1 LENYLLDWLRDKKN
15 GNDNRFLHY
24 IYNNIEDLFLFNFK
38 VLAWLLSSLNG
49 FSEWLVVL
57 FGPIIFLFFACITIG
72 CSSIYYIF
80 LVIYTPFSIFLKKK
94 ADLSDL
100 ESNLPNGITWDT
112 LPDNYKW
119 KDLCGWDWWIGLGFA
134 FFTLLF
140 ILVFFAIS
148 TPLST
153 IILIWCLV
161 TIFSYVGYKET
172 GEEKEKITVSNVIG
186 ETYGQYK
193 RLMAFIIT
201 ILVISSVF
209 SNIGTITGITS
220 ILVIISIYFGWI
232 PITIFQK
239 FDYTNLD
246 TYKEIKQP
254 VKECLISN
262 KGLDKLKYKQPGD
275 CSLFGNK
282 SILDLD
288 LTPYLTT
295 SKTGNVA
302 KGPDVAKKSNFY
314 Y

>member
-1 LENYLLDWLRDKKN
+1 
-15 GNDNRFLHY
+15 
-24 IYNNIEDLFLFNFK
+24 
-38 VLAWLLSSLNG
+38 LA
-49 FSEWLVVL
+49 
-57 FGPIIFLFFACITIG
+57 
-72 CSSIYYIF
+72 
-80 LVIYTPFSIFLKKK
+80 IYTPFSIFLKKK
-94 ADLSDL
+94 ADPSDL
-100 ESNLPNGITWDT
+100 ESSLPNGITWDT

-153 IILIWCLV
+153 IIFIWCLV

-172 GEEKEKITVSNVIG
+172 GEEKEKIYVSNVIG

-254 VKECLISN
+254 IKECLISN
-262 KGLDKLKYKQPGD
+262 KGLDKLKYKQPDD
-275 CSLFGNK
+275 CTLFGNK
-282 SILDLD
+282 SILDMD
-288 LTPYLTT
+288 MTPYLTS
-295 SKTGNVA
+295 SKTGDVA
-302 KGPDVAKKSNFY
+302 KGPDVAKEAPSTNSDTTNSATTNATNATNAAENNRIATLGSEESLNTKPLNTNPLPINLTGGSKNKTLSKY
-314 Y
+314 KKKYNVLNY